1 MFKSILFTLATAL
14 AVFNFAPI
22 SAPTALDLD
31 DQLVTLRAGTPVSLQ
46 LNEEV
51 SSENLEIGNTVEF
64 TVRTNVTV
72 NGKVLIA
79 TGTIA
84 EGYVKAVKKTCE
96 GDKCSGYCAEITI
109 TVESVQA
116 VDGQRIFLNGKPY
129 KMKGNCCCGGSAAII
144 NYGTTLRSN
153 VLNDAKVDA

>member
-1 MFKSILFTLATAL
+1 MFKSILFTVVTAL
-14 AVFNFAPI
+14 AVFNFAP
-22 SAPTALDLD
+22 STMPANLDLD

-46 LNEEV
+46 LNEEI
-51 SSENLEIGNTVEF
+51 SSSNLEIGNTVEF

-84 EGYVKAVKKTCE
+84 EGYVKNVIKTC
-96 GDKCSGYCAEITI
+96 GNHKCKGVCAEIVI

-116 VDGQRIFLNGKPY
+116 VDGSRVYLNGKPH
-129 KMKGNCCCGGSAAII
+129 KMKGNCCCKGKAAIV
-144 NYGTTLRSN
+144 NYGTTLRAN
-153 VLNDAKVDA
+153 VLNDAKIDA

>member
-1 MFKSILFTLATAL
+1 MFKSVLFIACSVFTFMNVAL
-14 AVFNFAPI
+14 ASNPGE
-22 SAPTALDLD
+22 
-31 DQLVTLRAGTPVSLQ
+31 DQLVTLRAGTPISLQ

-64 TVRTNVTV
+64 TVRTNVTI

-84 EGYVKAVKKTCE
+84 EGYVKSVRKTCE
-96 GDKCSGYCAEITI
+96 GNDCLGNCAEIII

-116 VDGQRIFLNGKPY
+116 VDGTRVFLNGRPH
-129 KMKGNCCCGGSAAII
+129 KMKGKCCCGGGAAIV
-144 NYGTTLRSN
+144 NYGTTLRAL
-153 VLNDAKVDA
+153 VLNDINIDA